1 MLFYKHFKSRQ
12 IVIQLPT
19 CLIHCPTNNMLPD
32 TNSQHTPAFMTQSP
46 LIPHSSFLL
55 FYSSEQYIDHCIKL
69 ILLNKRIK
77 LFFIKSQIDS
87 YSTQTRY

>member
-32 TNSQHTPAFMTQSP
+32 TNSQHTPAFMTHSFLVP
-46 LIPHSSFLL
+46 HLSFLIPHSYFSIPLNNIL
-55 FYSSEQYIDHCIKL
+55 IIASSL
-69 ILLNKRIK
+69 
-77 LFFIKSQIDS
+77 SS
-87 YSTQTRY
+87 